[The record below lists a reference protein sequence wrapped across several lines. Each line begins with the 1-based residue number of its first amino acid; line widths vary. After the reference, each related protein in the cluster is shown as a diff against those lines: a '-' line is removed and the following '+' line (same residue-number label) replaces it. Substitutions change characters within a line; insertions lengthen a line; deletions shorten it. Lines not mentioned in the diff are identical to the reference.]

1 MPPVVHCPSMAELKE
16 FLLGK
21 VGTFDVETVEQH
33 LTVCPDCQQRLERID
48 AEDELVHAMRGGTER
63 ADRGASGSSSGQ
75 TSPATLATA
84 ATGSGSLVE
93 KLLPLLKRIPE
104 GLDHTVTGAASEETP
119 CDAGSASDTATHLSE
134 PGSVETGGDDS
145 GLSRLGRYELSAV
158 LGRGGMGTVYRAW
171 DPLLER
177 PVAIKVPRTEV
188 LANRKVRERLLQE
201 ARAAAAVV
209 DDHIVPIH
217 AVEES
222 GGTTY
227 LVMPLLS
234 GMTLKQ
240 YAQRIVGPIP
250 LDELLR
256 IAREAAMGL
265 AAAHRRGLLHCD
277 IKPANLWMEAPAN
290 RVKLLDFGLA
300 VPYETDGPEPVGGSG
315 TPGYLAPE
323 QVQGRPIDPRTDV
336 FGLGCVLYQLA
347 TGRLPYIGP
356 DNMRIYWT
364 VMAALPPA
372 LLDRRPDV
380 PSRLSDLVGRMLD
393 RDPEKRPADAGAVLE
408 ALLAIDAERHALV
421 VGRQRRRVWL
431 SIAMAAVLGGGAIG
445 LWAVWFGPRVPED
458 VLMRLAVT
466 DSSTGVILVR
476 DGVEQRIPPG
486 KPTTIALAP
495 GQYDVRPN
503 GGRTTWSVY
512 PQQLVIEAEQSNRA
526 VSFELCG
533 ELQHR
538 TAHVMSGTGVLIQ
551 SGADG
556 TSVFSVGQDRRL
568 VRWAVDAGFGTPL
581 SAIDLP
587 HEARCLAMSADGKQI
602 LTAGGNRQSGT
613 GLETCLW
620 DVHGLT
626 TAGQFEAGERLVQ
639 ALACSADGRW
649 VAAAGADGIRLWDSG
664 RLIEQRLELE
674 AELGV
679 HSIRWHPLDGRL
691 AAVGEEGRFSIWSWR
706 EDRFELSR
714 QGTCGEAALRSVV
727 WWGNELLAAGDDGQ
741 VWRVGG
747 EKAAKL
753 ILKTTV
759 STGPPGI
766 LALALADNGA
776 WLLTAERSGTVG
788 VFSTADWRQHGAL
801 VGHRGE
807 VTAVD
812 IERGSRRAVTTGRDG
827 TVRVWQLPAVAA
839 GAKPIR

>member
-1 MPPVVHCPSMAELKE
+1 MPHVVRCPTMAELQE

-21 VGTFDVETVEQH
+21 SGACDVETVEQH
-33 LTVCPDCQQRLERID
+33 LTACPDCQQRLERIN
-48 AEDELVHAMRGGTER
+48 AEDELVCALRVGTQLDAHCE
-63 ADRGASGSSSGQ
+63 ASSDFDKR
-75 TSPATLATA
+75 SPLATTA
-84 ATGSGSLVE
+84 SSAGSLVE

-104 GLDHTVTGAASEETP
+104 GLDRTVTGIAAEATPREAALETET
-119 CDAGSASDTATHLSE
+119 AIHGSDPTSTGTVPGKHASQ
-134 PGSVETGGDDS
+134 
-145 GLSRLGRYELSAV
+145 RLGRYELAEV

-177 PVAIKVPRTEV
+177 QVAIKVPRTEV

-240 YAQRIVGPIP
+240 YAERIVGPIP
-250 LDELLR
+250 VDELLR
-256 IAREAAMGL
+256 IAREAATGL

-300 VPYETDGPEPVGGSG
+300 VPYEMDGPEPVGGSG

-347 TGRLPYIGP
+347 TGRLPYIGA

-380 PSRLSDLVGRMLD
+380 PSRLGDLVERMLD
-393 RDPEKRPADAGAVLE
+393 RDPEKRPADGGAVLD
-408 ALLAIDAERHALV
+408 ALLAIDAERQAMV

-431 SIAMAAVLGGGAIG
+431 SIAMAAVLGGGGIG
-445 LWAVWFGPRVPED
+445 LWAAWFGPRVPED
-458 VLMRLAVT
+458 VLMRTTVT
-466 DSSTGVILVR
+466 DANTGVILVR

-486 KPTTIALAP
+486 QPTTIALAP
-495 GQYDVRPN
+495 GQYEVRPD
-503 GGRTTWSVY
+503 GGRSTWSVY
-512 PQQLVIEAEQSNRA
+512 PQQLVIEAEQSNRT
-526 VSFELCG
+526 VLFELCG

-538 TAHVMSGTGVLIQ
+538 TAHAMSGTGVLIQ

-568 VRWAVDAGFGTPL
+568 VRWAVDAGSGTPL
-581 SAIDLP
+581 SGIDLP
-587 HEARCLAMSADGKQI
+587 HEARCLAMSADGTQVY
-602 LTAGGNRQSGT
+602 TAGGNRQSGT
-613 GLETCLW
+613 GLETCRW
-620 DVHGLT
+620 EVRGLT
-626 TAGQFEAGERLVQ
+626 PSGQLEAGERLVQ
-639 ALACSADGRW
+639 TLACSADGRW

-664 RLIEQRLELE
+664 RLIDPRLELE
-674 AELGV
+674 AVSGV
-679 HSIRWHPLDGRL
+679 HSIRWHPLENRL
-691 AAVGEEGRFSIWSWR
+691 AAVGEEGRFATWSSR

-714 QGTCGEAALRSVV
+714 HGTCGDAALRSVV
-727 WWGNELLAAGDDGQ
+727 WWGDDLVAAGDDGQ
-741 VWRVGG
+741 VWRIGG
-747 EKAAKL
+747 EQAAERL
-753 ILKTTV
+753 LETGV
-759 STGPPGI
+759 STRAAGV
-766 LALALADNGA
+766 LALGLADNGA
-776 WLLTAERSGTVG
+776 WLLTAERSGTVS
-788 VFSTADWRQHGAL
+788 VFSTADWRKHGAL

-827 TVRVWQLPAVAA
+827 TVRVWQLPAVSAS
-839 GAKPIR
+839 AKPWR